1 MNRSFQSALGRRPSS
16 QKTCV
21 AWFRN
26 PPKSLPGKVHM
37 VQIGTAPSNGIVT
50 PAYVPSSSATR
61 IGRVPKLVGLD
72 GDDFRHPLDQQN
84 TGLLR
89 ALPGLESMARSVL
102 GGPSV
107 EQALYLENI
116 GAAVRVGESQLPSV
130 YKLLLEAC
138 EVLSMEAPGLYV
150 RQNAFP
156 NAYTLAIAGKKP
168 FIMLNTGLLELLTPE
183 ELQGVIAHELGHL
196 KCNHGVWLTIG
207 NVLANGTSNLL
218 PLISSVAEE
227 SLFRWM
233 RAAELTC
240 DRSAL
245 LVVQDPRVVVSS
257 LMKLAGGARN
267 LAHELNVDA
276 FLDQARSYDEA
287 TAGPLGTFL
296 KTSQN
301 RYLSH
306 PLPVLRAREV
316 DRWANS
322 AQYKALLAKHKR

>member
-1 MNRSFQSALGRRPSS
+1 ML
-16 QKTCV
+16 
-21 AWFRN
+21 
-26 PPKSLPGKVHM
+26 
-37 VQIGTAPSNGIVT
+37 QIGAVETSDIKT
-50 PAYVPSSSATR
+50 PMYVQNSSATR

-89 ALPGLESMARSVL
+89 SLPGLESMARSVL

-116 GAAVRVGESQLPSV
+116 GAAVKVGESQLPSV

-138 EVLSMEAPGLYV
+138 ETLSMEVPGLYV

-218 PLISSVAEE
+218 PLVSSVAEE

-245 LVVQDPRVVVSS
+245 LVVQDPKIVVSS

-296 KTSQN
+296 RSSQN

-316 DRWANS
+316 DRWASS
-322 AQYKALLAKHKR
+322 AQYKSLLARHKR